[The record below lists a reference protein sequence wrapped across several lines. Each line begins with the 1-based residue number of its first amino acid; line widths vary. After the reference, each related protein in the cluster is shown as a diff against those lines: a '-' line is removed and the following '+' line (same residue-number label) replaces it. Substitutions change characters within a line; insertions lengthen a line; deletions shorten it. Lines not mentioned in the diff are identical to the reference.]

1 MPRPLDI
8 VTNVGHDGAIP
19 SSHKRRIADHLM
31 LFAGSPVRLQV
42 TAPKRSNKANAFYWA
57 GVIRPIQIACAD
69 AGRAVSGQGLHEY
82 FKQLYLPVKT
92 EMVNGTDVVIPLSTT
107 KLDSTAFHDFIES
120 IRTDEFVLAL
130 GVYFD
135 EPEEFSTHKIDD
147 LPY

>member
-1 MPRPLDI
+1 
-8 VTNVGHDGAIP
+8 
-19 SSHKRRIADHLM
+19 
-31 LFAGSPVRLQV
+31 
-42 TAPKRSNKANAFYWA
+42 
-57 GVIRPIQIACAD
+57 
-69 AGRAVSGQGLHEY
+69 
-82 FKQLYLPVKT
+82 
-92 EMVNGTDVVIPLSTT
+92 MVNGTDVVIPLSTT